1 MKIIKNHNIGIVMYH
16 YIRPLKKS
24 PYPNLN
30 GLEFYKFKKQIN
42 YFKNRYDILNFDDFL
57 EILKSKKIPKKPSI
71 ILTFDDGYIDHYNYA
86 FPYLVEKKI
95 SGIFYPPINVIKSS
109 SALDVNKIHFILE
122 KQTDRNDI
130 LSKIDIF
137 LKKKVNKKISD
148 FDLSKINFSSRYD
161 SKKTILIKRLLQF
174 YFDKSLRKNII
185 DYLFKSYVAINEK
198 EFCKNLYLTKNNIIE
213 MSKFNMKFGSHGSDH
228 CWWNSLNKL
237 SQEKELLDSKNYF
250 KKINVDIENFSVCY
264 PYGSFNLNTLKIMKK
279 HNISFA
285 LTTRVGSVNKKNISE
300 KFILPRYDTNDFI

>member
-16 YIRPLKKS
+16 YIRPIKKS
-24 PYPNLN
+24 SYPNLK
-30 GLEFYKFKKQIN
+30 GLEFYKFKRQIN
-42 YFKNRYDILNFDDFL
+42 YLKNKYDILNFDDFL
-57 EILKSKKIPKKPSI
+57 DILKSKKIPKKPCI

-86 FPYLVEKKI
+86 FPYLVKKKI
-95 SGIFYPPINVIKSS
+95 SGIFYPPINVVKKS

-122 KQTDRNDI
+122 KQTNRNDI

-137 LKKKVNKKISD
+137 LKKKVNKQISD

-161 SKKTILIKRLLQF
+161 NKKTILIKRLLQF
-174 YFDKSLRKNII
+174 YFDKSLRKKLI
-185 DYLFKSYVAINEK
+185 DYLFKLYVEINEK

-213 MSKFNMKFGSHGSDH
+213 MSKFNMKFGSHGSNH
-228 CWWNSLNKL
+228 YWWNSLSKL
-237 SQEKELLDSKNYF
+237 NQEKELLESKNFF

-264 PYGSFNLNTLKIMKK
+264 PYGAFNSNTLKLMKK

-285 LTTRVGSVNKKNISE
+285 LTTQVGSINRKNIS
-300 KFILPRYDTNDFI
+300 KKYILPRYDTNDFI